1 MRLTGDDD
9 RPFGEIIQPWQE
21 RDFRVLDPA
30 WQKLAGLSVETNLCR
45 AWIER
50 PRGHAKTSDMA
61 MQIAWILRFANRPL
75 NGIVAAA
82 DQDQAAL
89 IRDAFARLVYL
100 NAWMFQ
106 PLTLLKHRI
115 ENRET
120 GSRLTVI
127 SSDVQSSWGLLVDF
141 VICDELCHW
150 PKPDLWYSLLSTA
163 AKRPHCV
170 LAVLTNAGIGQGWQW
185 QVRESARKNSQT
197 QNPMWAFSTL
207 DGPQAPWITEA
218 HLAEQ
223 KALLPAPV
231 FERLWLNRW
240 QHSDGEFVT
249 LAEAE
254 ACRDDSL
261 KEQTQG
267 QPGRQYFAAIDY
279 AEKRD
284 LTVGVVLHKEAMDD
298 DSFRLVVDRM
308 DVVVPRPDSPTP
320 VAWVG
325 DWIENISQ
333 KFQRVEFILDEWQL
347 LGVIQAWE
355 RKVKIRRFEFAGGKG
370 NHELA
375 LTLYRLIRQK
385 QVAWYPDCGRRSDTP
400 HRDDL
405 ETELASLLFQ
415 QSPTGRCRIDHRRD
429 GDFHDDRAFALG
441 AACWHALKQPVNAEW
456 LAITPP
462 AADGGF
468 AW

>member
-1 MRLTGDDD
+1 MPDSEET
-9 RPFGEIIQPWQE
+9 FGEIIQPWQA
-21 RDFRVLDPA
+21 RDFALLDPA
-30 WQKLAGLSVETNLCR
+30 WQKLAGLPVETDLCR

-82 DQDQAAL
+82 DQDQATL
-89 IRDAFARLVYL
+89 IRDAFARLVRG
-100 NAWMFQ
+100 NEWVFE
-106 PLTLLKHRI
+106 PLKVLKHRI
-115 ENRET
+115 ENQHT

-150 PKPDLWYSLLSTA
+150 SQPDLWYSLLSTA
-163 AKRPHCV
+163 AKRPRCV
-170 LAVLTNAGIGQGWQW
+170 LAVLTNAGMGRGWQW
-185 QVRESARKNSQT
+185 SVREAARLDAQKT
-197 QNPMWAFSTL
+197 NPMWAFSTL
-207 DGPQAPWITEA
+207 DGPQAPWITEKQ
-218 HLAEQ
+218 LAEQ
-223 KALLPAPV
+223 RALLPGPV

-254 ACRDDSL
+254 ACRDDNL
-261 KEQTQG
+261 KTQTQG
-267 QPGRQYFAAIDY
+267 QPGVQYFAAIDY

-284 LTVGVVLHKEAMDD
+284 LTVGVVLHREAVGG

-308 DVVVPRPDSPTP
+308 DVVAPSSNSPTP
-320 VAWVG
+320 VSWVS
-325 DWIENISQ
+325 DWIQTISA
-333 KFQRVEFILDEWQL
+333 KFQRVQFVLDEWQL

-355 RKVKIRRFEFAGGKG
+355 RKVKIQRFEFAAGKG

-375 LTLYRLIRQK
+375 LTLHRLIRQQ
-385 QVAWYPDCGRRSDTP
+385 QVAWYPGCGHRGDTT

-405 ETELASLLFQ
+405 ETELASLLFR
-415 QSPTGRCRIDHRRD
+415 QSPSGRCRIDHRQEA
-429 GDFHDDRAFALG
+429 GFHDDRSFALG
-441 AACWHALKQPVNAEW
+441 AACWLAMKQPATREW
-456 LAITPP
+456 LTITPP
-462 AADGGF
+462 SRDGGF
-468 AW
+468 AF

>member
-1 MRLTGDDD
+1 MPGSDL
-9 RPFGEIIQPWQE
+9 PFGEIIQPWQE
-21 RDFRVLDPA
+21 RDFALLDPA
-30 WQKLAGLSVETNLCR
+30 WQKLAGLDVETPLCR

-75 NGIVAAA
+75 TGVVAAA

-89 IRDAFARLVYL
+89 IRDAFERLVQQ
-100 NAWMFQ
+100 NAWMFE
-106 PLTLLKHRI
+106 PLILLKHRI
-115 ENRET
+115 ENRDT
-120 GSRLTVI
+120 KSRLTVI
-127 SSDVQSSWGLLVDF
+127 SSDVNSSWGMLPDF

-150 PKPDLWYSLLSTA
+150 PKPDLWYSLLSSA

-185 QVRESARKNSQT
+185 TVRESARKDAQKES
-197 QNPMWAFSTL
+197 PMWAFSTL
-207 DGPQAPWITEA
+207 DGPQAPWITEK

-223 KALLPAPV
+223 RALLPMPV

-254 ACRDDSL
+254 ACREESL
-261 KEQTQG
+261 KLQTQG
-267 QPGRQYFAAIDY
+267 QPYRQYYAAIDY

-284 LTVGVVLHKEAMDD
+284 LTVGVVLHREKVGE

-308 DVVVPRPDSPTP
+308 DVTAPKPDSPTP
-320 VAWVG
+320 VSWVG
-325 DWIENISQ
+325 DWIEEIAA
-333 KFQRVEFILDEWQL
+333 KFQSVQFVLDEWQL

-355 RKVKIRRFEFAGGKG
+355 KKVKIHRFEFAAGKG

-375 LTLYRLIRQK
+375 LTLHRLIAQR
-385 QVAWYPDCGRRSDTP
+385 QVAWYPQCGQRKDIPS
-400 HRDDL
+400 RDDL
-405 ETELASLLFQ
+405 ETELASLLFR
-415 QSPTGRCRIDHRRD
+415 QSPSGRCRLDHRND
-429 GDFHDDRAFALG
+429 GDFHDDRSFALG
-441 AACWHALKQPVNAEW
+441 AACWQALKQPLAKEW

-462 AADGGF
+462 AFDGSF

>member
-1 MRLTGDDD
+1 MPGSDAT
-9 RPFGEIIQPWQE
+9 FGEIIQPWQE
-21 RDFRVLDPA
+21 NDFALLDPA
-30 WQKLAGLSVETNLCR
+30 WQKLAGLDVETNICR

-61 MQIAWILRFANRPL
+61 IEIAWILRFANRPL

-89 IRDAFARLVYL
+89 IRDAFERLVQL
-100 NAWMFQ
+100 NAWMFK

-115 ENRET
+115 ENHET
-120 GSRLTVI
+120 GSRLKVI
-127 SSDVQSSWGLLVDF
+127 SSDVNSSWGMLPDF

-150 PKPDLWYSLLSTA
+150 PKPDLWYSLLSSA

-185 QVRESARKNSQT
+185 TVRESARKNAQ
-197 QNPMWAFSTL
+197 QKNPMWAFSTL
-207 DGPQAPWITEA
+207 EGPHAPWITEK

-223 KALLPAPV
+223 RSLLPPPV

-254 ACRDDSL
+254 ACRDKSL
-261 KEQTQG
+261 KPQTQG
-267 QPGRQYFAAIDY
+267 QPNRQYYAAIDY

-284 LTVGVVLHKEAMDD
+284 LTVGVVLHREKVGE

-308 DVVVPRPDSPTP
+308 DVTAPKPEAPTP
-320 VAWVG
+320 VSWVG
-325 DWIENISQ
+325 DWIESISA
-333 KFQRVEFILDEWQL
+333 KFQRVQFILDEWQL
-347 LGVIQAWE
+347 LGVIQAFE
-355 RKVKIRRFEFAGGKG
+355 KKVKLHRFEFAAGKG

-375 LTLYRLIRQK
+375 LTLHRLIRQQ
-385 QVAWYPDCGRRSDTP
+385 QVAWYPQCGQRTDTP
-400 HRDDL
+400 NRDDL
-405 ETELASLLFQ
+405 ETELASLLFR
-415 QSPTGRCRIDHRRD
+415 QSPSGRCRIDHRQD
-429 GDFHDDRAFALG
+429 GNFHDDRSFALG
-441 AACWHALKQPVNAEW
+441 AACWQALKQPLAKEW
-456 LAITPP
+456 LGITPP
-462 AADGGF
+462 AFDGSF